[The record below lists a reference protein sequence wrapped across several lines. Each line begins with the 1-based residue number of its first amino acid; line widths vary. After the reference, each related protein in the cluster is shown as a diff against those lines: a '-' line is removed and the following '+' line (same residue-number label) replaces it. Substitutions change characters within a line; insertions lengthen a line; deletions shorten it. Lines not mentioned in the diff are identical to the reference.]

1 MCKFQFGNE
10 QTLTEQWNGASWSVV
25 PSPNVSGANL
35 LFGVTAVSESS
46 VWAVGQFINSSTT
59 LRQTLTEQWNG
70 SSWSVVPSP
79 NVGSSDNSLSGV
91 VRVPGSSNVWAV
103 GDFVNSS
110 GNDRTLIEQ
119 WNGTSWKVVPSP
131 NIGSH
136 DNSLSGVTAVSAS
149 DIWVVGTFVNSSSV
163 DQTLTEQWN
172 STSWKVVPSPNVGSK
187 DNSLAGVA
195 RVPGSSSVWAVG
207 TFSNS
212 SSIDQTLTEFFC

>member
-91 VRVPGSSNVWAV
+91 
-103 GDFVNSS
+103 
-110 GNDRTLIEQ
+110 
-119 WNGTSWKVVPSP
+119 
-131 NIGSH
+131 
-136 DNSLSGVTAVSAS
+136 TAVSAS